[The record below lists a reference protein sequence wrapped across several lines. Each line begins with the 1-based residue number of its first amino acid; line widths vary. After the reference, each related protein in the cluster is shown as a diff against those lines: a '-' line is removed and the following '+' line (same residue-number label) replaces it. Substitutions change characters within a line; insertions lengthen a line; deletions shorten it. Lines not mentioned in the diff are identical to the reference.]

1 MSAMAS
7 VRGDAP
13 KWRMSPT
20 WLLSRSVLSASPSA
34 ATMRPVLLSI
44 CLLVKVMLSPL
55 ITPFVLISASSACIS
70 MLIPWL
76 LPSLKSRLLPC
87 RYISPVAMLVPAL
100 RWVPVLVT
108 RNVDGVLLRVLSVF
122 NPAISCPSALCT
134 RLPVFTLVLPWAA
147 ILPVLL
153 IAPWLTI
160 STSAWLY
167 RLPLLVKVRV
177 LRLKSLTLEI
187 CPLLSISLAV
197 TVRLPVSLATMPV
210 PALVRLFCICN
221 WLLLDAV
228 FFAAVCVLTATIRPS
243 VLSRFCA
250 LIVKRLACTTP
261 DVLSI
266 SLAICQA
273 CSLKLNI
280 SPALLFTLSA
290 LMLKRLS
297 SLLLVPAWIIFPLLL
312 SSVVVF
318 SVRLSELLAIS
329 PRVLSIPS
337 TSVSVRSC
345 LPVCV
350 SLPSVLFKRLASI
363 SSTRP
368 LRTPDVLS
376 KVPFVLLKVS
386 VSVAVIEAFVV
397 LMLVRAVVLILLP
410 WVLLSD
416 RLMPSPLKRTSPVA
430 IWLPWLVISPLA
442 RTLIFAL
449 LSSNVPSAL
458 IPATK
463 LPLSVCVRLPV
474 VISTLPPLAIVPL
487 LLMASAAVT
496 CVSVLP

>member
-1 MSAMAS
+1 MAS

-13 KWRMSPT
+13 KWRMSPAS
-20 WLLSRSVLSASPSA
+20 LLSKSVLSANPSA
-34 ATMRPVLLSI
+34 ATMRPVLLFI
-44 CLLVKVMLSPL
+44 CLLVKAMLSPL
-55 ITPFVLISASSACIS
+55 ITPFLLISASSACIS
-70 MLIPWL
+70 MLTPWL

-108 RNVDGVLLRVLSVF
+108 RNVDGVLLKVLSAF

-147 ILPVLL
+147 ILLVLL

-167 RLPLLVKVRV
+167 RLPLLAKVRV

-187 CPLLSISLAV
+187 CPLLSISPAV
-197 TVRLPVSLATMPV
+197 IARLPVSLATMPV
-210 PALVRLFCICN
+210 PALVKLSCICN
-221 WLLLDAV
+221 LLLLDAV
-228 FFAAVCVLTATIRPS
+228 FFAAAWVVSTATIRPS

-261 DVLSI
+261 DVLST
-266 SLAICQA
+266 SLAICHV
-273 CSLKLNI
+273 CVPTLKT
-280 SPALLFTLSA
+280 SPSVLFTLSA

-312 SSVVVF
+312 SSVVVL

-329 PRVLSIPS
+329 PRVLSMPS
-337 TSVSVRSC
+337 AIASVRSC
-345 LPVCV
+345 SPVCV
-350 SLPSVLFKRLASI
+350 SLPSVLFKRWASI

-368 LRTPDVLS
+368 LRTPAVLS
-376 KVPFVLLKVS
+376 KVPFLLLKVS
-386 VSVAVIEAFVV
+386 LSVAVIEAFVV
-397 LMLVRAVVLILLP
+397 LIPVRAVVLILLP
-410 WVLLSD
+410 WVLLSN
-416 RLMPSPLKRTSPVA
+416 RLMSPPLKLTSPVA

-442 RTLIFAL
+442 RILRFAL
-449 LSSNVPSAL
+449 LSSNVPSTL
-458 IPATK
+458 IPATR
-463 LPLSVCVRLPV
+463 LPLSVCVRLTV
-474 VISTLPPLAIVPL
+474 VISTLPLLAIVPL
-487 LLMASAAVT
+487 LLMVPADVT